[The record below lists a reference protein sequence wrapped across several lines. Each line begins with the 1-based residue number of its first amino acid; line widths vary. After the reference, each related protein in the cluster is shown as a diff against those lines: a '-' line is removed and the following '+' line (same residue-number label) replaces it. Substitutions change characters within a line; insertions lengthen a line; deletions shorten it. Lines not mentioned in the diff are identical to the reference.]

1 MNSRLLGGIIIAV
14 ALTMVLATPASS
26 QEQESTAPMTS
37 AEITIEDAVI
47 GQNVVDRVPIGTGDV
62 FTSDIEKVYCFCR
75 VVGAS
80 EPTDITF
87 NWYHQGSLKS
97 TVKLPVRSKSWR
109 TWSSKTISPE
119 MTGEWMVEILAAD
132 GTPLESIIFF
142 IQ

>member
-1 MNSRLLGGIIIAV
+1 MKVRLFVGIFMAV
-14 ALTMVLATPASS
+14 ALATVLATPASS
-26 QEQESTAPMTS
+26 QEQESTAPMTPT
-37 AEITIEDAVI
+37 EITIEEAAI

-62 FTSDIEKVYCFCR
+62 FASDIEKVYCFCR
-75 VVGAS
+75 VVGAAQ
-80 EPTDITF
+80 PTEIAF

-97 TVKLPVRSKSWR
+97 TVKLPVRSASWR